1 MVVQLSDN
9 EPCAKAIC
17 VQNEYSGDLFTS
29 FEKDKRF
36 EVKKAFHLFTENK
49 MYKTSGCFKEN

>member
-1 MVVQLSDN
+1 MNLALRQLAFKVN
-9 EPCAKAIC
+9 IK
-17 VQNEYSGDLFTS
+17 VDLFTS

-49 MYKTSGCFKEN
+49 MYKTNGCFKEN